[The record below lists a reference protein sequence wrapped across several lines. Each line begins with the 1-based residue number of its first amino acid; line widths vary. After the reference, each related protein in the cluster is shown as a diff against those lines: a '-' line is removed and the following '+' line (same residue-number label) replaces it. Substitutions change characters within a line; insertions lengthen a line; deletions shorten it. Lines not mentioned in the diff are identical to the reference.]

1 MKKSTKL
8 LSAVVTLL
16 LATVTTYAQFT
27 LSGEFRPRT
36 EYRQGFKSLSD
47 SAQGNA
53 LFTDQR
59 TRLNLDYKTETYQTF
74 LSLQDI
80 RTWGSQS
87 QLNSMDGLMSI
98 HQAYAKVKFSKK
110 FGLKFGRQEMVYDD
124 HRIFGSVGWAQQARS
139 HDAGIFTYK
148 DSTLSIHFGGAFN
161 QDKPSLATT
170 SYTVPKSYKAMQ
182 FFWLNKDFGKV
193 KMSLLFLNNGQ
204 QVNTTDKDGNA
215 TFHDN
220 YTQTIGTRTVYKGG
234 KLGVAFNGYYQ
245 MGSTAAAPARD
256 VSAYLV
262 GLDLSYKASK
272 ALAFTLGYELQ
283 SGNSQTD
290 TSAAY
295 AKTQHAF
302 SPYYGTNHKFNGFMD
317 YFYVGN
323 HGGNVGLQDIYL
335 KTKFK
340 VKKVTFGLHGHVF
353 LSAADVYD
361 TQNTTSIS
369 AMNSMLGT
377 EIDASAAFKLAKGVT
392 CKTGYS
398 QMFGTETLAAVKGIT
413 NYLGKPTVFGG
424 NNWAYVMIIVKPTF
438 LSTAK
443 KVKK

>member
-8 LSAVVTLL
+8 LSTVGALL
-16 LATVTTYAQFT
+16 LASTTMYAQFT

-36 EYRQGFKSLSD
+36 EYRQGYKALSD
-47 SAQGNA
+47 SGQSNA
-53 LFTDQR
+53 LYTDQR
-59 TRLNLDYKTETYQTF
+59 TRLNLDYKAETFQTF

-87 QLNSMDGLMSI
+87 QLNSTDGLMSV
-98 HQAYAKVKFSKK
+98 HQAWGKVKFNKK
-110 FGLKFGRQEMVYDD
+110 FALKFGRQEMVYDD

-161 QDKPSLATT
+161 QDSPQMVTT

-204 QVNTTDKDGNA
+204 QVNTTDKDGNP

-220 YTQTIGTRTVYKGG
+220 YTQIVGTRTVYKGG
-234 KLGVAFNGYYQ
+234 KFGLAFNGYYQ
-245 MGSTAAAPARD
+245 MGKTAQAPARD
-256 VSAYLV
+256 VSAYLL
-262 GLDLSYKASK
+262 GLDLSYKVSK
-272 ALAFTLGYELQ
+272 AVSFTLGYELQ

-290 TSAAY
+290 TTAAY
-295 AKTQHAF
+295 AETQHAF

-335 KTKFK
+335 KSKFK

-353 LSAADVYD
+353 LTAADVLNA
-361 TQNTTSIS
+361 QNTTEIS
-369 AMNSMLGT
+369 AMNSTLGT

-392 CKTGYS
+392 CKAGYS
-398 QMFGTETLAAVKGIT
+398 QMFGTRTLAAIKGNT
-413 NYLGKPTVFGG
+413 DYLGNPTVFGTS
-424 NNWAYVMIIVKPTF
+424 NWAYLMIIVKPTF

-443 KVKK
+443 